1 MASVYLCI
9 TATLLSSNNSIVRYL
24 ITTAAPKVKPHKF
37 SAASVSK
44 PVRENNTFGFLN
56 KLEINKPAATASGS
70 AGGAVNVSNAKKAAA
85 HRNPNVSKLF

>member
-1 MASVYLCI
+1 VHLTRSCC
-9 TATLLSSNNSIVRYL
+9 TSHDLLVTIMSTIA
-24 ITTAAPKVKPHKF
+24 AAPKVKPHKF

-56 KLEINKPAATASGS
+56 KLEINKPTAAVGTSG
-70 AGGAVNVSNAKKAAA
+70 GGAVNKTNAKKAAA